1 FVLAGVMLQATAVGH
16 PIDDGDHDLYSGL
29 FRELRQAPERLDA
42 LWTGMRHG
50 FCRQERRRD
59 PYLLVYWRE
68 HVSWTSDDPR
78 RVARVADAIAQLF
91 ADCQLVLNMSLGE
104 ERAFRDTADMMAD
117 LYRDLAIYLGPLAKR
132 ERSER
137 HGARIAD
144 MPLMLLDAVHTSV
157 MRTWPSATSGAK
169 GRVAVINSYEE
180 RRTQL
185 SGTPPV
191 AQTALVG

>member
-1 FVLAGVMLQATAVGH
+1 
-16 PIDDGDHDLYSGL
+16 
-29 FRELRQAPERLDA
+29 
-42 LWTGMRHG
+42 MRHG

-91 ADCQLVLNMSLGE
+91 SDCQLVLNMSLGD

-132 ERSER
+132 ERGER
-137 HGARIAD
+137 HSARIAD

-157 MRTWPSATSGAK
+157 MRVWPSSSSGAK
-169 GRVAVINSYEE
+169 GRVAVINAYEE

-185 SGTPPV
+185 SGNRLWLRRLWSANSTNSR
-191 AQTALVG
+191 